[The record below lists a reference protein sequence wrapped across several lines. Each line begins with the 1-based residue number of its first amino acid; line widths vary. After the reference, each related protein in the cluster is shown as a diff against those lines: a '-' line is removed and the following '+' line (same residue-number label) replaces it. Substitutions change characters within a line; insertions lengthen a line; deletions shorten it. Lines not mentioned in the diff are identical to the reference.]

1 MILSQTPV
9 SSIDNLVVIVSDL
22 SSLIDGRVSW
32 WQLLLQRLASG
43 YSLRI
48 ASVGPNRPNSYHL
61 AIPHSRHGLTCTEE
75 ILESYCSDVRSGSN
89 SEQVWKTA
97 QYCWPSVNGPT
108 LPSPIDSATMLTNSS
123 RDVDER
129 KTDHE
134 EKTKMTNDRSELEV
148 KEVMEGE
155 KKTKFEL
162 ETVLPVV
169 ASSYRDIIKMVQP
182 MIWNPDDVDSKSWF
196 STFDS

>member
-1 MILSQTPV
+1 MILSQTPI
-9 SSIDNLVVIVSDL
+9 SSVDNLVVIVNDL

-48 ASVGPNRPNSYHL
+48 ASVAPNQPTKHPQL
-61 AIPHSRHGLTCTEE
+61 ETPHSRHGLTCTEE

-148 KEVMEGE
+148 REVMEGE

-169 ASSYRDIIKMVQP
+169 ASSYRDIIQMVI
-182 MIWNPDDVDSKSWF
+182 MIWNPDDMDLKSWF

>member
-1 MILSQTPV
+1 
-9 SSIDNLVVIVSDL
+9 
-22 SSLIDGRVSW
+22 
-32 WQLLLQRLASG
+32 
-43 YSLRI
+43 
-48 ASVGPNRPNSYHL
+48 
-61 AIPHSRHGLTCTEE
+61 
-75 ILESYCSDVRSGSN
+75 
-89 SEQVWKTA
+89 
-97 QYCWPSVNGPT
+97 
-108 LPSPIDSATMLTNSS
+108 MLTNSS

-162 ETVLPVV
+162 ETVLPLV

-182 MIWNPDDVDSKSWF
+182 MI
-196 STFDS
+196 